1 MGAVSVK
8 ILLIGTLPP
17 PVGGTTVSLRHLV
30 RALENRLDVRIRVV
44 NTGGIRGTRLQGA
57 RQFMRVLR
65 KIAAEVRAVDVVTLH
80 VGLHALPLLGPFVL
94 LICRL
99 YGKPL
104 MIRRFG
110 GMDHRELKGISYL
123 AGNGVI
129 RRADLYLVQT
139 KALKRAAIDA
149 GLERVEWFPTSRPL
163 SGPKPETE
171 QTKTVCKHFIFLGH
185 LRATKGIT
193 EIMTAAERLP
203 EDVSV
208 HVYGP
213 FYDGLNEDMFRQCK
227 RVQYCGVVEPDA
239 VPEVLSRHDALLL
252 PTYYEGEGYPG
263 VILEAFNAGLPV
275 ITTLWKEIPE
285 IVDDSCGVLIPPR
298 DAEAL
303 FQAMSALVGDEQ
315 FYRKLCRGA
324 LGQRTLFNFEQW
336 TEYFVGLCQN
346 MAPTM
351 RDNQR
356 RGCKC

>member
-1 MGAVSVK
+1 MSLK

-30 RALENRLDVRIRVV
+30 RALAGRKDVRIRVV
-44 NTGGIRGTRLQGA
+44 NTGGIRGSRLQGA
-57 RQFMRVLR
+57 RQFIGVLR
-65 KIAAEVRAVDVVTLH
+65 KITAEVRAVDVVTLH

-123 AGNGVI
+123 AGNGII

-163 SGPKPETE
+163 SGPQAVTG
-171 QTKTVCKHFIFLGH
+171 QTKTVCKHFVFLGH

-193 EIMTAAERLP
+193 EIIAAAERLP

-213 FYDGLNEDMFRQCK
+213 FYDGLNEDMFKPCK

-263 VILEAFNAGLPV
+263 VILEAFNAGIPV

-285 IVDDSCGVLIPPR
+285 IVDETCGILIPPR

-303 FQAMSALVGDEQ
+303 FQAMSALVEDEL
-315 FYRKLCRGA
+315 FYTNLCRGA
-324 LGQRTLFNFEQW
+324 MEQRTLFDFKQW

-346 MAPTM
+346 LSMTI
-351 RDNQR
+351 RNKQR
-356 RGCKC
+356 RGYKC